1 MKRRFINRRAR
12 LTLPL
17 VTALSPLGGLLTLA
31 RPGSGRTG
39 SSGGSVTAAE
49 SSYDGLSLRLQGC
62 DLDVADTLPN
72 GGGKFICPDGSGADP
87 K

>member
-1 MKRRFINRRAR
+1 MKRRFINRRGR

-17 VTALSPLGGLLTLA
+17 VAALSPLGGLLTLA
-31 RPGSGRTG
+31 GPGSARTG
-39 SSGGSVTAAE
+39 SSGGSGTAAE
-49 SSYDGLSLRLQGC
+49 PSYDGLSLRLQGC

-72 GGGKFICPDGSGADP
+72 GGGKFVCPDGCGVDA

>member
-1 MKRRFINRRAR
+1 MKRRFINRRGR

-17 VTALSPLGGLLTLA
+17 IAPVSPLGGLLTLA
-31 RPGSGRTG
+31 GPGSARTG

-49 SSYDGLSLRLQGC
+49 SSYDSLSLR
-62 DLDVADTLPN
+62 DLNVADTLPN
-72 GGGKFICPDGSGADP
+72 GGGKFICPDGSGAGA